1 MHLLYHKS
9 KAASIDIDRQFLF
22 EEEMDGQFLSLQ
34 RGVDLAPVEFH
45 DALYDGKPQPGAL
58 GGASG
63 LVCAVETFK
72 DSVRLNAVSIRHPVR
87 DTDMEPVR
95 LLRRHGYRSG
105 GIGVFAGVVQQILKH
120 PYHLLRIDIGGMA
133 FRLQPP

>member
-1 MHLLYHKS
+1 
-9 KAASIDIDRQFLF
+9 
-22 EEEMDGQFLSLQ
+22 MDGQFLSLQ
-34 RGVDLAPVEFH
+34 RGIDLAPVEFH

-63 LVCAVETFK
+63 LVCTVEALK
-72 DSVRLNAVSIRHPVR
+72 DSVRLNAAGFRHPVR

-95 LLRRHGYRSG
+95 LLCRHGYRSG
-105 GIGVFAGVVQQILKH
+105 VVGIFAGVVQQILKH

-133 FRLQPP
+133 FGLQPP